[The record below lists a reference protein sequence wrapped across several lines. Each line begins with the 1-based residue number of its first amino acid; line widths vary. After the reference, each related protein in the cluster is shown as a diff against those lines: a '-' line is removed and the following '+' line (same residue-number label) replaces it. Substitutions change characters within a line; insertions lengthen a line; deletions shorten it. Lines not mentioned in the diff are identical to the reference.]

1 MKFGKV
7 KTIIENNLSESV
19 KDKKIFKENIKN
31 FKKHILSDKSLS
43 KLYVLY
49 GDLTKPR
56 GLSESAARTYLDEG
70 IDWGKKLI
78 SKSKIPVIL
87 NKVDEN
93 QYENIDKLIYETAN
107 NLDELVVIR
116 GSVLKVLMQPIAVN
130 ENKVN
135 IPVSSM
141 VKVVN
146 NKVNEYINSLNDE
159 TKKEIL
165 SLLKE
170 DRTKLNT
177 DFLSLKEDTEKK
189 LFELTLTETNIE
201 VKEKLLKAIEKVKSD
216 KFDILNYY
224 ELKSLNKSLNG

>member
-7 KTIIENNLSESV
+7 KTIIENDLSESV

-56 GLSESAARTYLDEG
+56 GLSESAAKIYLEEG
-70 IDWGKKLI
+70 IDWGKKLV
-78 SKSKIPVIL
+78 KKAKIPVIL
-87 NKVDEN
+87 NKVNEN
-93 QYENIDKLIYETAN
+93 QYENIDKLIYETTN
-107 NLDELVVIR
+107 NLDELVVIKE
-116 GSVLKVLMQPIAVN
+116 GVLKLLMQPIAIN
-130 ENKVN
+130 ENMVN
-135 IPVSSM
+135 IPLSSM

-146 NKVNEYINSLNDE
+146 NKVNEYINSLNED

-170 DRTKLNT
+170 DRNKLNA

-189 LFELTLTETNIE
+189 LLALSLNEDNSE
-201 VKEKLLKAIEKVKSD
+201 VKSKLSKAIEKVKSD

-224 ELKSLNKSLNG
+224 EIKLLNKSLIN

>member
-93 QYENIDKLIYETAN
+93 QYENIDKLIYETTN

-116 GSVLKVLMQPIAVN
+116 RSVLKVLMQPIAVN

-146 NKVNEYINSLNDE
+146 NKVNEYINSLNEE

>member
-56 GLSESAARTYLDEG
+56 GLSESVARTYLDEG

-78 SKSKIPVIL
+78 RKSKIPVIL

-93 QYENIDKLIYETAN
+93 QYENIDKLIYETTN

-135 IPVSSM
+135 IPISSM

-146 NKVNEYINSLNDE
+146 NKVNEYINSLNEE

-170 DRTKLNT
+170 DKTKLNT

-224 ELKSLNKSLNG
+224 EIKSLNKSLNG

>member
-146 NKVNEYINSLNDE
+146 NKVNEYINSLNEE

-177 DFLSLKEDTEKK
+177 DFLSLKENTEKK

-224 ELKSLNKSLNG
+224 ELKSLNKSLNR

>member
-78 SKSKIPVIL
+78 RKSKIPVIL

-93 QYENIDKLIYETAN
+93 QYENIDKLIYETTN

-146 NKVNEYINSLNDE
+146 NKVNEYINSLNEE

>member
-56 GLSESAARTYLDEG
+56 GLSESAAKTYLDEG

-146 NKVNEYINSLNDE
+146 NKVNEYINSLNEE

>member
-56 GLSESAARTYLDEG
+56 GLSESAARTYLDVG

-78 SKSKIPVIL
+78 RKSKIPVIL
-87 NKVDEN
+87 NKVNEN
-93 QYENIDKLIYETAN
+93 QYENIDKLIYETTN

-146 NKVNEYINSLNDE
+146 NKVNEYINSLNEE

>member
-1 MKFGKV
+1 MKFGRV

-31 FKKHILSDKSLS
+31 FKKHILKDKNLS

-49 GDLTKPR
+49 GDLSKPR
-56 GLSESAARTYLDEG
+56 GLTESEAKTYLDEG
-70 IDWGKKLI
+70 IDWAKKLI

-87 NKVDEN
+87 NKLDNNE
-93 QYENIDKLIYETAN
+93 YGNIDKLVYESTKSIE
-107 NLDELVVIR
+107 ELVEIKKNILD
-116 GSVLKVLMQPIAVN
+116 VLVQPIKIN
-130 ENKVN
+130 ENKIN
-135 IPVSSM
+135 LPISSM

-146 NKVNEYINSLNDE
+146 TKVNEYINSLNEE

-170 DRTKLNT
+170 DKNKLNA
-177 DFLSLKEDTEKK
+177 DFITLKSDTEKK
-189 LFELTLTETNIE
+189 LVELSLTETNAE
-201 VKEKLLKAIEKVKSD
+201 VKTKILKAIDKVKTD

-224 ELKSLNKSLNG
+224 EIKNLNKSLNG

>member
-78 SKSKIPVIL
+78 RKSKIPVIL

-146 NKVNEYINSLNDE
+146 NKVNEYINSLNEE

>member
-7 KTIIENNLSESV
+7 KTIIENDLSESV

-56 GLSESAARTYLDEG
+56 GLSESAAKIYLEEG
-70 IDWGKKLI
+70 IDWGKKLV
-78 SKSKIPVIL
+78 KKAKIPVIL
-87 NKVDEN
+87 NKVNEN
-93 QYENIDKLIYETAN
+93 QYENIDKLIYETTN
-107 NLDELVVIR
+107 NLDELVVIKE
-116 GSVLKVLMQPIAVN
+116 GVLKLLMQPIVIN
-130 ENKVN
+130 ENMVN
-135 IPVSSM
+135 IPLSSM

-146 NKVNEYINSLNDE
+146 NKVNEYINSLNEE

-170 DRTKLNT
+170 DRNKLNA

-189 LFELTLTETNIE
+189 LLELSLNEENIE
-201 VKEKLLKAIEKVKSD
+201 VKSKLSKAIEKVKSD

-224 ELKSLNKSLNG
+224 EIKLLNKSLIN

>member
-31 FKKHILSDKSLS
+31 FKKHILSDKSFA

-56 GLSESAARTYLDEG
+56 GLSESVARTNLDEG

-78 SKSKIPVIL
+78 RKSKIPVIL

-93 QYENIDKLIYETAN
+93 QYENIDKLIYETTN

-135 IPVSSM
+135 IPISSM

-146 NKVNEYINSLNDE
+146 NKVNEYINSLNEE

-170 DRTKLNT
+170 DKTKLNT

-224 ELKSLNKSLNG
+224 EIKSLNKSLNG

>member
-1 MKFGKV
+1 MKFGRV

-31 FKKHILSDKSLS
+31 FKKHILKDKNLS

-49 GDLTKPR
+49 GDLSKPR
-56 GLSESAARTYLDEG
+56 GLTESEAKTYLDEG
-70 IDWGKKLI
+70 IDWAKKLI

-87 NKVDEN
+87 NKLDNNE
-93 QYENIDKLIYETAN
+93 YGNIDKLVYESTKSIE
-107 NLDELVVIR
+107 ELVEIKKNILT
-116 GSVLKVLMQPIAVN
+116 VLVQPIKIN
-130 ENKVN
+130 ENKIN
-135 IPVSSM
+135 LPISSM

-146 NKVNEYINSLNDE
+146 TKVNEYINSLNEE

-170 DRTKLNT
+170 DKNKLNA
-177 DFLSLKEDTEKK
+177 DFITLKSDTEKK
-189 LFELTLTETNIE
+189 LVELSLTETNAE
-201 VKEKLLKAIEKVKSD
+201 VKTKILKAIDKVKTD

-224 ELKSLNKSLNG
+224 EIKNLNKSLNG

>member
-146 NKVNEYINSLNDE
+146 NKVNEYINSLNEE

-170 DRTKLNT
+170 DKTKLNT

>member
-87 NKVDEN
+87 NNVDEN
-93 QYENIDKLIYETAN
+93 QYENIDKLIYETTN

-146 NKVNEYINSLNDE
+146 NKVNEYINSLNEE

-170 DRTKLNT
+170 DKTKLNT

>member
-1 MKFGKV
+1 MKFGRV

-31 FKKHILSDKSLS
+31 FKKHILKDKNLS

-49 GDLTKPR
+49 GDLSKPR
-56 GLSESAARTYLDEG
+56 GLTESEAKTYLDEG
-70 IDWGKKLI
+70 IDWAKKLI

-87 NKVDEN
+87 NKLDNNE
-93 QYENIDKLIYETAN
+93 YGNIDKLVYESTKSIE
-107 NLDELVVIR
+107 ELVEIKKNILT
-116 GSVLKVLMQPIAVN
+116 VLVQPIKIN
-130 ENKVN
+130 ENKIN
-135 IPVSSM
+135 LPISSM

-146 NKVNEYINSLNDE
+146 TKVNEYINSLNEE

-170 DRTKLNT
+170 DKNKLNA
-177 DFLSLKEDTEKK
+177 DFITLKSDTEKK
-189 LFELTLTETNIE
+189 LFELSLTETNAE
-201 VKEKLLKAIEKVKSD
+201 VKEKILKAIDKVKTD

-224 ELKSLNKSLNG
+224 EIKNLNKSLNG

>member
-1 MKFGKV
+1 
-7 KTIIENNLSESV
+7 
-19 KDKKIFKENIKN
+19 
-31 FKKHILSDKSLS
+31 
-43 KLYVLY
+43 
-49 GDLTKPR
+49 
-56 GLSESAARTYLDEG
+56 LDEG

-93 QYENIDKLIYETAN
+93 QYENIDKLIYETTN

-146 NKVNEYINSLNDE
+146 NKVNEYINSLNEE

>member
-93 QYENIDKLIYETAN
+93 QYENIDKLIYETTN

-146 NKVNEYINSLNDE
+146 NKVNEYINSLNEE

>member
-78 SKSKIPVIL
+78 RKSKIPIIL

-93 QYENIDKLIYETAN
+93 QYENIDKLIYETTN

-116 GSVLKVLMQPIAVN
+116 GSVLKILMQPIAVN

-135 IPVSSM
+135 IPISSM

-146 NKVNEYINSLNDE
+146 NKVNEYINSLNEE

>member
-56 GLSESAARTYLDEG
+56 GLSESAAKIYLDEG
-70 IDWGKKLI
+70 IDWGRKLI
-78 SKSKIPVIL
+78 KKSKIPVIL
-87 NKVDEN
+87 NKIDEN
-93 QYENIDKLIYETAN
+93 QYENIDKLIYETTN
-107 NLDELVVIR
+107 NLDELVVLKE
-116 GSVLKVLMQPIAVN
+116 SVLKVLMQPIAVN

-135 IPVSSM
+135 IPISSM

-146 NKVNEYINSLNDE
+146 NKINEYINSLNEE

-170 DRTKLNT
+170 DKNKLNA
-177 DFLSLKEDTEKK
+177 DFVLLKEETEKK
-189 LFELTLTETNIE
+189 LTELLLNETNGE
-201 VKEKLLKAIEKVKSD
+201 VKTKLLKAIEKVKSD

-224 ELKSLNKSLNG
+224 EIKSLNKSLNS

>member
-1 MKFGKV
+1 
-7 KTIIENNLSESV
+7 
-19 KDKKIFKENIKN
+19 
-31 FKKHILSDKSLS
+31 
-43 KLYVLY
+43 
-49 GDLTKPR
+49 
-56 GLSESAARTYLDEG
+56 
-70 IDWGKKLI
+70 
-78 SKSKIPVIL
+78 
-87 NKVDEN
+87 
-93 QYENIDKLIYETAN
+93 
-107 NLDELVVIR
+107 LVVIR
-116 GSVLKVLMQPIAVN
+116 GSVLKILMQPIAVN

-135 IPVSSM
+135 IPISSM

-146 NKVNEYINSLNDE
+146 NKVNEYINSLNEE

-170 DRTKLNT
+170 DKTKLNT

-224 ELKSLNKSLNG
+224 EIKSLNKSLNG

>member
-93 QYENIDKLIYETAN
+93 QYENIDKLIYETTN

>member
-146 NKVNEYINSLNDE
+146 NKVNEYINSLNEE

>member
-19 KDKKIFKENIKN
+19 KDKNIFKENIKN

-78 SKSKIPVIL
+78 SKSKIPIIL

-93 QYENIDKLIYETAN
+93 QYENIDKLIYETTN

-146 NKVNEYINSLNDE
+146 NKVNEYINSLNEE